1 MRNPTTTIEPLTM
14 AHLTAMGE
22 ANSAANRALLTGF
35 DGAECYALLH
45 DGTPIA
51 AAGITIIRP
60 GVGLAW
66 SKQTEEVSQSAFL
79 FRRMH
84 EAVKK
89 IWPVLLAE
97 MKLERIEAH
106 AKADSAKACRWLEYF
121 GFEREAVRMRK
132 FVEGQDYSLFAKVR
146 D

>member
-1 MRNPTTTIEPLTM
+1 MDEIVPLTM
-14 AHLTAMGE
+14 AHLTEMGE
-22 ANSAANRALLTGF
+22 DNSAANRALLAGF
-35 DGAECYALLH
+35 DGAECYAMLH

-66 SKQTEEVSQSAFL
+66 SKQTEEVSKSAFL

-84 EAVKK
+84 QAVKK
-89 IWPVLLAE
+89 IWPVLAE

-106 AKADSAKACRWLEYF
+106 ARADSAKACRWLEYF

-132 FVEGQDYSLFAKVR
+132 FVDGRDYSLFAKVR